1 MDDEGSFKEESV
13 RRQEAFKN
21 SQSMQSDVQF
31 LMSCMT
37 RLLHLTVVQ
46 AEGHSILAHM
56 KKKNLMMMMVII

>member
-1 MDDEGSFKEESV
+1 MDDEGSFAEESV

-31 LMSCMT
+31 LMSCKT

-56 KKKNLMMMMVII
+56 KKKNLMMMVII